1 MTPALPV
8 LSSFCRRY
16 GAASAL
22 LLALVLAG
30 CGGPKVARPPGPPQ
44 ATPLTAPPEAPTPSE
59 LPPLET
65 PQPVNPQL
73 GGPGVAGVLLPL
85 SGPNAA
91 LGQGMLDAAQM
102 ALFDVPDAHLTLL
115 PRDTRG
121 TPDGAAAA
129 ARDLLDQ
136 GVRILIGPLTAGEV
150 SAVKPIAQERGVP
163 VLAFSTA
170 ANLAGDGTY
179 LMGFL
184 PGEEVRRVVTFAHD
198 KGAQRFAVLAPAT
211 PYGKV
216 ITDALRDVAQQQKLT
231 VVQSVSFDPNAVDP
245 SPAVRSLARYDAR
258 KAALDAQRQ
267 QLQLARD
274 PASQEALKRL
284 SDQQLAGDVPFD
296 AVLLPIGGQQL
307 KTIAPMLPSYGLDRT
322 RVHYLGTG
330 LWDDPSLL
338 AEPDLD
344 GAWYAA
350 PDPAGRA
357 DFEKRFQALYGH
369 PPPRLSTLSYDATAL
384 AAALTRGDQGANFT
398 VEALDNENGFLGL
411 DGIFRLRPDGRVER
425 GLAVIEIHKSGA
437 VIVGPAPQSFG
448 AGF

>member
-1 MTPALPV
+1 M
-8 LSSFCRRY
+8 
-16 GAASAL
+16 L

-30 CGGPKVARPPGPPQ
+30 CGGPKVARPLGPPQ
-44 ATPLTAPPEAPTPSE
+44 ATPLTAPPSSELPTPSE
-59 LPPLET
+59 LPPVET
-65 PQPVNPQL
+65 PQPVNPQI
-73 GGPGVAGVLLPL
+73 GGPGVAGLLLPL

-121 TPDGAAAA
+121 TADGAAAA
-129 ARDLLDQ
+129 ARDLLDR

-150 SAVKPIAQERGVP
+150 AAVKPIAAERGVP

-170 ANLAGDGTY
+170 ATLAGDGTY
-179 LMGFL
+179 LLGFL
-184 PGEEVRRVVTFAHD
+184 PGEEVRRIVAFAHD

-211 PYGKV
+211 PYGQLV
-216 ITDALRDVAQQQKLT
+216 SDALRQAAAEQKVA
-231 VVQSVSFDPNAVDP
+231 VVQSVTFDPTAIDP
-245 SPAVRSLARYDAR
+245 SPAVRQLAKYDSR
-258 KAALDAQRQ
+258 KAALDAQRK

-296 AVLLPIGGQQL
+296 AVLLPVGGQQL
-307 KTIAPMLPSYGLDRT
+307 KTLAPMLASYGIDHA

-330 LWDDPSLL
+330 IWDDPTLL

-344 GAWYAA
+344 GGWYAA

-369 PPPRLSTLSYDATAL
+369 APPRLATLAYDATAL
-384 AAALTRGDQGANFT
+384 AGALTRGEQGANFT
-398 VEALDNENGFLGL
+398 ADALDNENGFLGL

-437 VIVGPAPQSFG
+437 TVVGPAPQSFG
-448 AGF
+448 AGL

>member
-1 MTPALPV
+1 VT
-8 LSSFCRRY
+8 
-16 GAASAL
+16 
-22 LLALVLAG
+22 
-30 CGGPKVARPPGPPQ
+30 
-44 ATPLTAPPEAPTPSE
+44 
-59 LPPLET
+59 PLET
-65 PQPVNPQL
+65 PQPANPQV
-73 GGPGVAGVLLPL
+73 GGPGVAGLLLPL

-121 TPDGAAAA
+121 SPDGAAAA

-136 GVRILIGPLTAGEV
+136 GARILIGPLTAPEV

-179 LMGFL
+179 LLGFL
-184 PGEEVRRVVTFAHD
+184 PSEEVRRVVTFAHD

-211 PYGKV
+211 PYGRLV
-216 ITDALRDVAQQQKLT
+216 ADALKSAAQQQNLT
-231 VVQSVSFDPNAVDP
+231 VTQSVSFDPTALDP
-245 SPAVRSLARYDAR
+245 SPAVRTLAQYDSR
-258 KAALDAQRQ
+258 KAALDAQRR
-267 QLQLARD
+267 QLQLAHD
-274 PASQEALKRL
+274 PASDEALKRL
-284 SDQQLAGDVPFD
+284 GDQQLAGDVPFD

-307 KTIAPMLPSYGLDRT
+307 KTIAPMLPSYGLDRA

-330 LWDDPSLL
+330 IWDDPSLL
-338 AEPDLD
+338 EVPELD

-357 DFEKRFQALYGH
+357 EFEKRFQTLYGH
-369 PPPRLSTLSYDATAL
+369 PPPRLSTLAYDATAL
-384 AAALTRGDQGANFT
+384 AAALTRGDQGANFSAD
-398 VEALDNENGFLGL
+398 ALGNENGFLGL

-425 GLAVIEIHKSGA
+425 GLAVLEIHKTGA
-437 VIVGPAPQSFG
+437 VVVGPAPQSFG

>member
-1 MTPALPV
+1 
-8 LSSFCRRY
+8 
-16 GAASAL
+16 
-22 LLALVLAG
+22 
-30 CGGPKVARPPGPPQ
+30 
-44 ATPLTAPPEAPTPSE
+44 
-59 LPPLET
+59 
-65 PQPVNPQL
+65 
-73 GGPGVAGVLLPL
+73 
-85 SGPNAA
+85 
-91 LGQGMLDAAQM
+91 
-102 ALFDVPDAHLTLL
+102 
-115 PRDTRG
+115 
-121 TPDGAAAA
+121 
-129 ARDLLDQ
+129 
-136 GVRILIGPLTAGEV
+136 V

-216 ITDALRDVAQQQKLT
+216 ITDALREVAQQQKLT
-231 VVQSVSFDPNAVDP
+231 VVQSVTFDPTAVDP

-330 LWDDPSLL
+330 LWDDPALL

-369 PPPRLSTLSYDATAL
+369 PPPRLSTLCYDATAL

-398 VEALDNENGFLGL
+398 AEALDNENGFLGL

-425 GLAVIEIHKSGA
+425 GLAVIEIHKTGA